1 MGKWLIV
8 LPMLFATAAVAAPVW
23 TWVDAQGGRH
33 FSDRPVPGAQE
44 IQVEGA
50 QGFSAPAPAPRQGPP
65 ATAQE
70 TEGPPGRPY
79 GTFEIVSPV
88 QQETLWNIGATLP
101 VRIDVQ
107 PTLQAGHR
115 LDVYLDGT
123 RVLVGQTSP
132 EFTLAEVF
140 RGVHVLEAVII
151 DSNGRELARTQPVT
165 ITVQQTSVLNPNNP
179 NN

>member
-1 MGKWLIV
+1 
-8 LPMLFATAAVAAPVW
+8 
-23 TWVDAQGGRH
+23 
-33 FSDRPVPGAQE
+33 
-44 IQVEGA
+44 
-50 QGFSAPAPAPRQGPP
+50 
-65 ATAQE
+65 
-70 TEGPPGRPY
+70 
-79 GTFEIVSPV
+79 
-88 QQETLWNIGATLP
+88 
-101 VRIDVQ
+101 VQ